1 MLTLDHTYSA
11 SKALYATANM
21 GMAMRTGLCSV
32 IAICVIA
39 PAAIAASADLP
50 LTGANSGKVTTLR
63 RGQSARV
70 ELQTNAST
78 GYMWRVDADRGISVT
93 LLTTIAT
100 RPGMVGAPS
109 VATYRL
115 IGMKRGMY
123 RIVFRYMRPWEG
135 KAVKTLTYLVRIV

>member
-1 MLTLDHTYSA
+1 M
-11 SKALYATANM
+11 K
-21 GMAMRTGLCSV
+21 GPPMRTGWSLA
-32 IAICVIA
+32 IAMSMVA
-39 PAAIAASADLP
+39 PVAIAAPADLP
-50 LTGANSGKVTTLR
+50 LAGANSGKATTLR

-93 LLTTIAT
+93 LLTTTAS

-109 VATYRL
+109 VATYRV
-115 IGMKRGMY
+115 IGTKRGMY

-135 KAVKTLTYLVRIV
+135 KAVKTLTYLVRIA

>member
-1 MLTLDHTYSA
+1 M
-11 SKALYATANM
+11 K
-21 GMAMRTGLCSV
+21 GPPMRTGWSLA
-32 IAICVIA
+32 IAMSMVA
-39 PAAIAASADLP
+39 PVAIAAPADLP
-50 LTGANSGKVTTLR
+50 LAGANSGKATTLR

-93 LLTTIAT
+93 LLTTIAS

-109 VATYRL
+109 VANYRV
-115 IGMKRGMY
+115 IGTKRGMY

-135 KAVKTLTYLVRIV
+135 KAVKTLTYLVRIA

>member
-1 MLTLDHTYSA
+1 M
-11 SKALYATANM
+11 K
-21 GMAMRTGLCSV
+21 GPAMRTGWSLA
-32 IAICVIA
+32 IAMSMVA
-39 PAAIAASADLP
+39 PVAIAAPADLP
-50 LTGANSGKVTTLR
+50 LAGANSGKATTLR

-93 LLTTIAT
+93 LLTTIAS

-109 VATYRL
+109 VATYRV
-115 IGMKRGMY
+115 IGTKRGMY

-135 KAVKTLTYLVRIV
+135 KAVKTLTYLVRIA